1 MWPAEPVQDV
11 IELVQSEELER
22 GIAIG
27 VANARGV
34 VTKSLREGGKQEWAL
49 HARYEQLAD
58 GANDSWPR
66 TAAMLRNIAQS
77 YRWEAEEEDKRAA
90 LSEELGP

>member
-1 MWPAEPVQDV
+1 M
-11 IELVQSEELER
+11 QSEELDR
-22 GIAIG
+22 GIAVG
-27 VANARGV
+27 VANGRGV
-34 VTKSLREGGKQEWAL
+34 VTKGMREGGRQEWAL

-58 GANDSWPR
+58 GANDRWPR
-66 TAAMLRNIAQS
+66 TAAMLRRIAES